1 MLTMPTPHRTP
12 PQDRVTHDL
21 AELIDVHQAG
31 VWRYLR
37 YLGASPPEA
46 DDLTQETFLELARG
60 RFEHRSAGETAAYLR
75 TTARHALLQARRRL
89 RRGPVVLDLA
99 AAEGVWNALVAPVD
113 TSDSNDRWA
122 LLIDAARRCVEGLE
136 GRSRQA
142 IELSYRE
149 QRTRDDCAAALGMT
163 PDGVKTLLRRTRE
176 ALRACIERR
185 VAE

>member
-1 MLTMPTPHRTP
+1 MLTLPTPRRTP
-12 PQDRVTHDL
+12 PPTAVTHDL
-21 AELIDVHQAG
+21 AALIDQHQAG

-46 DDLTQETFLELARG
+46 DDLTQETFLALARA
-60 RFEHRSAGETAAYLR
+60 RFEQRSAAETAAYLR

-89 RRGPVVLDLA
+89 QRGPVVLDLA
-99 AAEGVWNALVAPVD
+99 AAEGEDAG
-113 TSDSNDRWA
+113 DRWS

-136 GRSRQA
+136 GRARQV

-149 QRTRDDCAAALGMT
+149 QRSREDCAAAIGMT
-163 PDGVKTLLRRTRE
+163 PDGVKTLLRRTRK